1 MVGFVP
7 GMLDAMTQVHGDN
20 KEQATGPLSSVPLFA
35 RLDLTEQN
43 DLHGRMKP
51 RTVGGGE
58 VIVWHGEKGESL
70 FLIKGGVVAVA
81 VPNEKGE
88 HVHLAKIGP
97 GGFFGELSLL
107 DSGPRTATV
116 RAVEPCELLEL
127 HRDQFMQFLLAKPDA
142 ALDMLSLLATRQR
155 ENQASMRAKNPN
167 EAFAATRVTHW
178 QRLSDVIA
186 TVSASQWF
194 SLFHITWF
202 GSWILLNI
210 VGSLIY
216 THSVIVP
223 DDKKASLPGW
233 VFDPFPFGLLTM
245 VVSLEAI
252 FLAIFVMVSQN
263 RQSEKDR
270 LRTDL
275 DYQVNVRAQEE
286 VMRISRRL
294 DNIERKL
301 DEHAR
306 NG

>member
-1 MVGFVP
+1 MGHANPPQNNTV
-7 GMLDAMTQVHGDN
+7 
-20 KEQATGPLSSVPLFA
+20 TGPLSGVPLFA
-35 RLDLTEQN
+35 RLDMNEQT

-51 RTVGGGE
+51 RHVVGGE
-58 VIVWHGEKGESL
+58 VVVWHGEKGESL
-70 FLIKGGVVAVA
+70 FLVHSGQVAVA
-81 VPNEKGE
+81 VPNDKGE

-116 RAVEPCELLEL
+116 RALEDCELLEL
-127 HRDQFMQFLLAKPDA
+127 NRAQFMQFLLAKPDA

-155 ENQASMRAKNPN
+155 ENQAAMRAQNPN
-167 EAFAATRVTHW
+167 EAFAASRITPW

-194 SLFHITWF
+194 SLFHVTWF
-202 GSWILLNI
+202 GLWIILN
-210 VGSLIY
+210 VTGSLIY
-216 THSVIVP
+216 THSIIVP
-223 DDKKASLPGW
+223 DEKKALLPGW

-286 VMRISRRL
+286 VLRISQRL
-294 DNIERKL
+294 SNIEAKL
-301 DEHAR
+301 GTHTKP
-306 NG
+306 

>member
-1 MVGFVP
+1 MSQAETAQT
-7 GMLDAMTQVHGDN
+7 DQV
-20 KEQATGPLSSVPLFA
+20 KGPLSGVPLFA
-35 RLDLTEQN
+35 RLDLVEQR

-51 RTVGGGE
+51 RAAAAGE
-58 VIVWHGEKGESL
+58 VVVWHGEKGESL
-70 FLIKGGVVAVA
+70 FLIQSGLVGVA
-81 VPNEKGE
+81 VPSDKGE

-116 RAVEPCELLEL
+116 RALEPCELLEL
-127 HRDQFMQFLLAKPDA
+127 NRAQFMQFLMSRPDA

-155 ENQASMRAKNPN
+155 ENQALMRTANPN
-167 EAFAATRVTHW
+167 EAFAASRITPW

-194 SLFHITWF
+194 SLFHVTWF
-202 GSWILLNI
+202 GTWIILNVI
-210 VGSLIY
+210 GSLVY
-216 THSVIVP
+216 AHTVLVP
-223 DDKKASLPGW
+223 EEKKPDLPFW

-286 VMRISRRL
+286 ILRISHRL
-294 DNIERKL
+294 SSIEARLGEQPRKP
-301 DEHAR
+301 
-306 NG
+306 